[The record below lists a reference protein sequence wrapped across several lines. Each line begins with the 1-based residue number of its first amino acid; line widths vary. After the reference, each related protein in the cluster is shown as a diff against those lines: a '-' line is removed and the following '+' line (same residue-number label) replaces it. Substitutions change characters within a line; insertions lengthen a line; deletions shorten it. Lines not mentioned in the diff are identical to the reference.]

1 MVKLF
6 LTLEVSD
13 LDRRFHD
20 DIMGTDGKWWLFENA
35 KPLSF
40 GTLWRM
46 LEDRTTEVCKFG

>member
-1 MVKLF
+1 LF

-20 DIMGTDGKWWLFENA
+20 DIMGANGKWWLFENA